1 MVLNFFL
8 HVRQNRVYSTY
19 LHLRNLKNFRK
30 NDIINI
36 SNIDTCSKLL
46 KGVIKITE
54 ILICIAATVAMLN
67 MFNILKS
74 LSIHTIPKKV
84 IITSIVLLLIVL
96 AINIYFWGF
105 AKDIIIGIPMLLIF
119 CLCAGSFLYRIIV
132 KHKQDKIINDYY
144 ESFKK

>member
-1 MVLNFFL
+1 MVLNFFM
-8 HVRQNRVYSTY
+8 HVRPSKAYATS

-36 SNIDTCSKLL
+36 SNIDICSKLL

-54 ILICIAATVAMLN
+54 ILICIAAIAAMLN

-84 IITSIVLLLIVL
+84 IITSIVSLLIVL
-96 AINIYFWGF
+96 AINIYFWVF

>member
-1 MVLNFFL
+1 MVLNFFM
-8 HVRQNRVYSTY
+8 HVRQSKAYASS
-19 LHLRNLKNFRK
+19 LHLRNLRNFRK
-30 NDIINI
+30 NDIINT

-46 KGVIKITE
+46 KGVIKITK
-54 ILICIAATVAMLN
+54 ILICIAAMAAMFN

-74 LSIHTIPKKV
+74 LSIHTISKKA

-96 AINIYFWGF
+96 AIDIYFWVF
-105 AKDIIIGIPMLLIF
+105 AKDIIIGILMLLIF
-119 CLCAGSFLYRIIV
+119 CLCASLFLYRIIV